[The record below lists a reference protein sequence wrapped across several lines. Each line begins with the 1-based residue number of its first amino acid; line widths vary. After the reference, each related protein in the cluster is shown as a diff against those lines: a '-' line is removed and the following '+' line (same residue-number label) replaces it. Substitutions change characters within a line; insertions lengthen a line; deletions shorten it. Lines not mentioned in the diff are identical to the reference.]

1 MEFMQACAQI
11 KKRLE
16 QLDFHSFWPGFAPCP
31 FAIYDSEFAV
41 LDGKQMP
48 RPEGFYANTALE
60 HEGRWIAIWKLEEGT
75 DLDILASKLVH
86 EMFHAFQYTRGESR
100 FPKEMEALFTY
111 GMEPEYFA
119 MKYEED
125 LTLAGLC
132 EAYLPEGY
140 RHFLKIRAGR
150 KAAYP
155 LQYAYDSAIECI
167 EGTAQYV
174 ELMALKALAPEKY
187 ARACGRLLTRL
198 KDPKGMV
205 PVRPLCYDAGAAL
218 LLLCKE
224 QGLPVC
230 MEVGVVDTY
239 LVEVPPVTQKTA
251 LPAHEQVRRE
261 IQERREAF
269 SRLIQTAAMRAPLA
283 QGDFKLLGVNVYS
296 AMYMEGYVYTE
307 YFLMYEGETGA
318 VTLEGNFLLEM
329 AGRRIRTIWRLD

>member
-1 MEFMQACAQI
+1 M
-11 KKRLE
+11 
-16 QLDFHSFWPGFAPCP
+16 
-31 FAIYDSEFAV
+31 
-41 LDGKQMP
+41 
-48 RPEGFYANTALE
+48 
-60 HEGRWIAIWKLEEGT
+60 
-75 DLDILASKLVH
+75 
-86 EMFHAFQYTRGESR
+86 
-100 FPKEMEALFTY
+100 
-111 GMEPEYFA
+111 
-119 MKYEED
+119 
-125 LTLAGLC
+125 
-132 EAYLPEGY
+132 
-140 RHFLKIRAGR
+140 
-150 KAAYP
+150 
-155 LQYAYDSAIECI
+155 
-167 EGTAQYV
+167 
-174 ELMALKALAPEKY
+174 KALAPEKY

-307 YFLMYEGETGA
+307 YFLMYEGETGS
-318 VTLEGNFLLEM
+318 GN
-329 AGRRIRTIWRLD
+329 AGREFPAGNGRQTDTNYLAAGLNGTHKESGNIPLFLMQKHT